1 MDPTFR
7 LRHTM
12 RDSTQADDGYG
23 RAIPV
28 SFYKSV
34 KWQKVR
40 TEYLAVHPYC
50 ERCLAAGM
58 ITPAEHV
65 HHIIHLTMD
74 NYMDPAIAYGADNL
88 ESLCASCHAI
98 EHHGAKDCRD
108 GLQFDK
114 DGNLVETK
122 TKSETE

>member
-1 MDPTFR
+1 MTEAKAK
-7 LRHTM
+7 
-12 RDSTQADDGYG
+12 ADDGYG

-28 SFYKSV
+28 SFYKSSRW
-34 KWQKVR
+34 KKAR
-40 TEYLAVHPYC
+40 AGYLAIHPYC
-50 ERCLAAGM
+50 ERCLAAGR

-74 NYMDPAIAYGADNL
+74 NYQDQAIAYGADNL
-88 ESLCASCHAI
+88 EALC
-98 EHHGAKDCRD
+98 DCRD